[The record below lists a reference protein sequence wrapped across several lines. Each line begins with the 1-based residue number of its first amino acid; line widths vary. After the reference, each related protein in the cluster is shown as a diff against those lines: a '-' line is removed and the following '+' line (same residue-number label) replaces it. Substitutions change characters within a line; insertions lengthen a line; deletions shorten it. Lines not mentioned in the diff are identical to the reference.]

1 MDTDVLFPLC
11 DELLPLIQTRY
22 RFMEGRWWVNQD
34 GYWTRY
40 AARDRLQA
48 DIRVL
53 AQQYPAV
60 ARNLHKSHYMS
71 AIISRFSTLLTTYV
85 GLPARSEPMDPQ
97 S

>member
-34 GYWTRY
+34 GYWTRS
-40 AARDRLQA
+40 
-48 DIRVL
+48 
-53 AQQYPAV
+53 V

-85 GLPARSEPMDPQ
+85 GLPARSEPMEP
-97 S
+97 SS